1 MTGYPPY
8 PATDRVPDSHAGSGR
23 DIGEREWE
31 FSTSI
36 AGNTNNWSKLARYR
50 HVRSLIVKMH
60 ATELED
66 WGTFG
71 KIRQAEEKRLRVNQ
85 TFCSGKDHARRSD
98 LALRRRFI
106 GWPVLPAKGDA
117 ATEISHSR
125 TTHAFS
131 CSTEKRKVS
140 YLIRRYLYVASKG
153 VELVTSLRLRWIRQP
168 KMYVGALNVDSYQH
182 PKGCTFLP
190 GILVA

>member
-1 MTGYPPY
+1 MGIFNFYRREY
-8 PATDRVPDSHAGSGR
+8 EQLVQAGK
-23 DIGEREWE
+23 IP
-31 FSTSI
+31 
-36 AGNTNNWSKLARYR
+36 
-50 HVRSLIVKMH
+50 HVRSLIFKMH

-66 WGTFG
+66 WETFG

-125 TTHAFS
+125 TTTLF
-131 CSTEKRKVS
+131 
-140 YLIRRYLYVASKG
+140 
-153 VELVTSLRLRWIRQP
+153 LVPLRNGKCPI
-168 KMYVGALNVDSYQH
+168 
-182 PKGCTFLP
+182 
-190 GILVA
+190 